1 MASLVSW
8 CQGNNLDLNADK
20 TKVVIVDMKKKKK
33 RPHGPLYIWELEV
46 ERVSSFK
53 YLGISEDLTWSLSTT
68 QLVKRAQQQ
77 LYFLRRLR
85 KFGM

>member
-20 TKVVIVDMKKKKK
+20 TKVVIVDMKKKK